1 MEFPKLSLQPE
12 IAENFPGLKLGCLVS
27 EVLVQ
32 EPEADLLQSMQ
43 SEIEALS
50 TQLDAE
56 KIREMPAVKSLKQ
69 AYKKLGKDP
78 NRYRPAAESLL
89 RRVSKGKGLYHV
101 NNVVDCLNL
110 GSVKT
115 GFSICGYDLSKISG
129 DVTLGKGKPAEPYQG
144 IGRGELNIENL
155 PVFRDSNGAFGTPTS
170 DSSRTLID
178 EKTKRVLMIVPS
190 FDGDGDGLEE
200 TMAML
205 SELLSKYVSNASPE
219 IKVI

>member
-1 MEFPKLSLQPE
+1 MEFPYISLLPE
-12 IAENFPGLKLGCLVS
+12 VAEVFPDLKLGCLVS
-27 EVLVQ
+27 EVVI
-32 EPEADLLQSMQ
+32 EESGVELLTSMQ
-43 SEIEALS
+43 EEIENLTS
-50 TQLDAE
+50 RLDAE
-56 KIREMPAVKSLKQ
+56 KIREISPVKSLKQ

-89 RRVSKGKGLYHV
+89 RRVSKGKGLYQV

-110 GSVKT
+110 VSVKT

-129 DVTLGKGKPAEPYQG
+129 DVNLGKGMPEEPYEG
-144 IGRGELNIENL
+144 IGRGVLNIENL

-170 DSSRTLID
+170 DSARTLID
-178 EKTKRVLMIVPS
+178 EKTKQVLMIVPS
-190 FDGDGDGLEE
+190 FDGDGAGLEE
-200 TMAML
+200 TMSML

>member
-1 MEFPKLSLQPE
+1 
-12 IAENFPGLKLGCLVS
+12 
-27 EVLVQ
+27 
-32 EPEADLLQSMQ
+32 
-43 SEIEALS
+43 
-50 TQLDAE
+50 
-56 KIREMPAVKSLKQ
+56 
-69 AYKKLGKDP
+69 
-78 NRYRPAAESLL
+78 
-89 RRVSKGKGLYHV
+89 
-101 NNVVDCLNL
+101 
-110 GSVKT
+110 
-115 GFSICGYDLSKISG
+115 
-129 DVTLGKGKPAEPYQG
+129 VTLGKGKPAEPYQG